1 MDPVVSV
8 PHSGTRSLVRS
19 LGTTQFYHFGQN
31 EKDIEKLS
39 HFHFPMRDPLAVSLS
54 WRSYYPDRDR
64 GVHPEDAL
72 RWNEKQTFDEFR
84 RWSLAI
90 AWMKDHDHTVHM
102 MNEYPNLEGRTSE
115 SFWWKK
121 AYKCWDIDALL
132 VLPEVEYL
140 LEWITIPS
148 VQSFFLQYYPEGFW
162 WAEMARQPNLK
173 RSANKDTS
181 AAGLQPTYRD
191 GRLIA

>member
-8 PHSGTRSLVRS
+8 PHTGTRSLARS
-19 LGTTQFYHFGQN
+19 LGVMQFYHFGQN
-31 EKDIEKLS
+31 EADIAKLS
-39 HFHFPMRDPLAVSLS
+39 HFHFPMRDPLATSLS
-54 WRSYYPDRDR
+54 WRSYHTDRT
-64 GVHPEDAL
+64 
-72 RWNEKQTFDEFR
+72 NFDEFR

-90 AWMKDHDHTVHM
+90 AWLADHDHTIHM
-102 MNEYPNLEGRTSE
+102 IEDYPNLEGRSSE
-115 SFWWKK
+115 RLWWKR

-132 VLPEVEYL
+132 ELPEVEYL

-162 WAEMARQPNLK
+162 WAEMAKQPNSK
-173 RSANKDTS
+173 HSALRDTS
-181 AAGLQPTYRD
+181 AAGSPPTYRD